1 MGKKNNKNNQKNT
14 VEDIAMK
21 LLNDSRITGKHIE
34 LYNLVTNDFKNIK
47 LDDPIYILNNKMLV
61 LNKYN
66 NYINKILTSTE
77 LDEEQIKKC
86 LSNSYVRYMTYMLG
100 ISNV

>member
-1 MGKKNNKNNQKNT
+1 MGKKNNNKNNKKNT
-14 VEDIAMK
+14 IEDIILK

-47 LDDPIYILNNKMLV
+47 IDDPIYILDNKMLV

-66 NYINKILTSTE
+66 NYINQILTSKE

-86 LSNSYVRYMTYMLG
+86 LSNSYVRYMTCMLG
-100 ISNV
+100 IL